1 MHAWVVIS
9 LVSHDAGRNLM
20 PDSAGATATLA
31 AIDAQRS
38 ELRELLLTTDAS
50 TVAGRT
56 SSGEWSPV
64 ENVRHLL
71 FAEQLHFSQLLPEKQ
86 PWNAQGLAPHFLAN
100 EPPFKTVGT
109 DPTTDLAEVLRAW
122 DAVHASV
129 CTLASSSSDEKLAE
143 ALDRN
148 LKHLQ
153 FHVAIIRSLLS
164 GATET
169 EDAAP

>member
-1 MHAWVVIS
+1 
-9 LVSHDAGRNLM
+9 M
-20 PDSAGATATLA
+20 PDNVAANATLA

-38 ELRELLLTTDAS
+38 QLRDLLLSTDTSA
-50 TVAGRT
+50 VAQRT

-86 PWNAQGLAPHFLAN
+86 EWNTQGLAPHFLAN

-109 DPTTDLAEVLRAW
+109 EPTTDLAEVLRAW
-122 DAVHASV
+122 DAIHASV
-129 CTLASSSSDEKLAE
+129 ATLASSSSDETLAQ

-148 LKHLQ
+148 LEHLQ
-153 FHVAIIRSLLS
+153 FHVAIIKSLLG
-164 GATET
+164 GATEADGT
-169 EDAAP
+169 VS